1 MGVLIFFLI
10 SYILLSVSLFFLF
23 PKAGEE
29 GWKGLVPGLNFITW
43 CKIIGQKSSHAAWLL
58 FPIVNIFTFA
68 GMTVDM
74 ARSFNKFSFADAAM
88 SVIYAPAYFFKLAFG
103 DEKYAG
109 PALTLEKEHYAAL
122 DAATAAGKSREVKK
136 LQANSPYKKG
146 PIREWTEAIVFAV
159 FAAAFIRMFLIEA
172 YVIPT
177 GSMEGSLLVGDY
189 LFVSKAHYGIRTPQ
203 TVAMFPLLHNRL
215 PFVEAESYLE
225 SPTLP
230 YFRLPA
236 IETVDNNDPIVFNY
250 PEGDSVYVFPGRTYS
265 IYDYK
270 RNAMPAQAAEL
281 VKSGKAELVTRPV
294 DKMDHYVKRCIGIAG
309 DSLEIRDQQVFINGK
324 AAVNPTNIQ
333 FSYFL
338 TIPGGIHMLG
348 QSAFDDLD
356 IEYDSRYQKVNNNS
370 VVVSLSKEK
379 IAGLRKLAPNIVIED
394 ANKKLNRSVN
404 VFPHDPQISANW
416 TRDNFGPIWIPKAGV
431 TIDISPKNIALYRRV
446 INVYEGNDLKE
457 SNGKIYINGEE
468 TTKYTFKLNYYW
480 GMGDNRHN
488 SEDSRVWGYIPET
501 HIVGKP
507 WFIWFS
513 TKDGSM
519 RKGINW
525 SRLFSGA
532 MKM

>member
-43 CKIIGQKSSHAAWLL
+43 CKIIGQKSTHAAWLL
-58 FPIVNIFTFA
+58 FPIVNIFTLA
-68 GMTVDM
+68 GMCVDM

-103 DEKYAG
+103 DDKYVG
-109 PALTLEKEHYAAL
+109 PAITLEKEHYAAL
-122 DAATAAGKSREVKK
+122 DAASAAGKSREVKK

-146 PIREWTEAIVFAV
+146 PIREWTEAIIFAV

-203 TVAMFPLLHNRL
+203 TIAMFPLLHNRL
-215 PFVEAESYLE
+215 PFGEAESYLE
-225 SPTLP
+225 SPKLP

-236 IETVDNNDPIVFNY
+236 IETIDNNDPIVFNY
-250 PEGDSVYVFPGRTYS
+250 PEGDSVYILPGRTYS

-270 RNAMPAQAAEL
+270 RNAMPPRAAAA
-281 VKSGKAELVTRPV
+281 VKSGQVELVTRPV
-294 DKMDHYVKRCIGIAG
+294 DKMDHYVKRCIAIAG

-324 AAVNPTNIQ
+324 AAQNPTKVQ
-333 FSYFL
+333 FSY
-338 TIPGGIHMLG
+338 TVTSPPGVIINQKMI
-348 QSAFDDLD
+348 DDLD
-356 IEYDSRYQKVNNNS
+356 LDVLGQNGNKLIANLNKIQIEALKAKMGGVT
-370 VVVSLSKEK
+370 
-379 IAGLRKLAPNIVIED
+379 IED
-394 ANKKLNRSVN
+394 YPISIQFPISA
-404 VFPHDPQISANW
+404 FPHDKKISGNW

-431 TIDISPKNIALYRRV
+431 TVDLTPDNIALFRRL
-446 INVYEGNDLKE
+446 IDVYEGNDFVEKD
-457 SNGKIYINGEE
+457 GKFFINGEE
-468 TTKYTFKLNYYW
+468 TTKYTIKLNYYW

-513 TKDGSM
+513 TKDGNIG
-519 RKGINW
+519 KGINW

-532 MKM
+532 EKM

>member
-58 FPIVNIFTFA
+58 FPIVNIFTLA
-68 GMTVDM
+68 GMCVDM

-103 DEKYAG
+103 DDKYAG
-109 PALTLEKEHYAAL
+109 PAITLEKEHYAAI

-146 PIREWTEAIVFAV
+146 PMREWAEAIIFAV

-215 PFVEAESYLE
+215 PFGDAESYLE

-230 YFRLPA
+230 YYRLPA
-236 IETVDNNDPIVFNY
+236 IETIDNNDPIVFNY
-250 PEGDSVYVFPGRTYS
+250 PEGDSVYIFPERTYS
-265 IYDYK
+265 IYDYRRK
-270 RNAMPAQAAEL
+270 AMGARAAE
-281 VKSGKAELVTRPV
+281 VASGKAELVTRPV
-294 DKMDHYVKRCIGIAG
+294 DKMDHYVKRCIAVAG
-309 DSLEIRDQQVFINGK
+309 DSLEIRNQQVFINGK
-324 AAVNPTNIQ
+324 AAQNPSNIQ
-333 FSYFL
+333 FSYYV
-338 TIPGGIHMLG
+338 TVPGGVHMLG
-348 QSAFDDLD
+348 QNVFDDLD
-356 IEYDSRYQKVNNNS
+356 IEYDARYQKVNNNS
-370 VVVSLSKEK
+370 IVVSLSKAK
-379 IAGLRKLAPNIVIED
+379 IEELRKLAPNIVIED
-394 ANKKLNRSVN
+394 ANKKLNRKVD
-404 VFPHDPQISANW
+404 VFPHDPKISGNW
-416 TRDNFGPIWIPKAGV
+416 NRDNFGPIWIPKAGV
-431 TIDISPKNIALYRRV
+431 TVDLTPDNIALFRRL
-446 INVYEGNDLKE
+446 ISVYEGNDLVEK
-457 SNGKIYINGEE
+457 NGKFIINGEE
-468 TTKYTFKLNYYW
+468 TTKYTIKLNYYW

-513 TKDGSM
+513 TKDGNIG
-519 RKGINW
+519 KGINW

-532 MKM
+532 TKM

>member
-10 SYILLSVSLFFLF
+10 SYILLSISLFFLF

-68 GMTVDM
+68 GMCVDI
-74 ARSFNKFSFADAAM
+74 ARSFNKFSFTDAAM

-103 DEKYAG
+103 DDKYAG
-109 PALTLEKEHYAAL
+109 PAITLEKEHYAAI
-122 DAATAAGKSREVKK
+122 DAATTAGKTREVKK
-136 LQANSPYKKG
+136 LEANSPYKKG
-146 PIREWTEAIVFAV
+146 PIREWAEAIIFAV

-215 PFVEAESYLE
+215 PFGEAESYLE
-225 SPTLP
+225 SPKLP

-236 IETVDNNDPIVFNY
+236 IETIDNNDPIVFNY
-250 PEGDSVYVFPGRTYS
+250 PEGDSVYIFPERTYS
-265 IYDYK
+265 IYDYR
-270 RNAMPAQAAEL
+270 RNAMGRRAAE
-281 VKSGKAELVTRPV
+281 VASGKAELVTRPV
-294 DKMDHYVKRCIGIAG
+294 DKMDHYVKRCIAIAG
-309 DSLEIRDQQVFINGK
+309 DSLEIRNQQVFINGK
-324 AAVNPTNIQ
+324 AAQNPEKIQ
-333 FSYFL
+333 FSY
-338 TIPGGIHMLG
+338 TVTTPEGVRINQKMI
-348 QSAFDDLD
+348 DDLD
-356 IEYDSRYQKVNNNS
+356 LDVLGQNGNKLVANLNKSQIDALK
-370 VVVSLSKEK
+370 SKM
-379 IAGLRKLAPNIVIED
+379 GGVTIED
-394 ANKKLNRSVN
+394 YPISTQFPISA
-404 VFPHDPQISANW
+404 FPHDKKISGNW

-431 TIDISPKNIALYRRV
+431 TVDLTPDNIALFRRL
-446 INVYEGNDLKE
+446 IRVYEGNDLVE
-457 SNGKIYINGEE
+457 RNGKFIINGEE
-468 TTKYTFKLNYYW
+468 TTKYTIKLNYYW

-513 TKDGSM
+513 TKDGNLG
-519 RKGINW
+519 KGINW

-532 MKM
+532 TKM